1 MMKRILLEDN
11 DFKLE
16 VTKEIDDNLRLTNT
30 YKNEV
35 HTSIEDML
43 LTKDQQHAL
52 LAFLLKG
59 EILIQTCHINTKA
72 VARVSDPERFYL
84 VIDRVNDTLLL
95 AAVDYNF
102 SITMSISTFHSD
114 VNRFHSIN
122 LFSAEV
128 KAYIVQQIVDKVM

>member
-1 MMKRILLEDN
+1 MKYILLEDD

-16 VTKEIDDNLRLTNT
+16 VVKEIDDNLRLTNT

-35 HTSIEDML
+35 HTGIEDML

-52 LAFLLKG
+52 LAFLLKD

-72 VARVSDPERFYL
+72 VAGFSEPERFYL
-84 VIDRVNDTLLL
+84 VVDHENDTLLL
-95 AAVDYNF
+95 AAVDYDF
-102 SITMSISTFHSD
+102 SITFGISTFRSD

-122 LFSAEV
+122 LFSAEM
-128 KAYIVQQIVDKVM
+128 KAYIVKQIIDKVM